1 MNRIFNY
8 IKKFTLLF
16 LITFFVSCDQL
27 KTVDKSIRKVF
38 SQVNRFERKKNNYAN
53 RFKSNK
59 KKDGEKDSKE
69 SEINSILQKN
79 IINNH
84 GYKFEIINGVDPGT
98 LISYKS
104 GDSTIQVFLKSDQIY
119 KGIDDNIEVFGWH
132 PYWMKDKWKN
142 YPFELLSTVSYFSY
156 KIDPISGNNQNPEQL
171 DEWINS
177 EFVEVAQSKNTKVLL
192 TISCQG
198 QKNTSKFLNN
208 SLAWQQVFMKVTKL
222 ILDKNADGIDINFE
236 NISLKN
242 RKLFVDFVKQFD
254 QYLSD
259 AFYRINKKHFISLTL
274 PASSGKESYDINK
287 ISPHVNLFTIMGY
300 DYHSYDVP
308 SPTAPLQSEDGGYSL
323 LSTLDYYKDI
333 GIDMNKTILAFPHY
347 GILWNIEQIGE
358 DKNIKASIERKLTYD
373 EINKFFLEDP
383 NNKYQIE
390 LDPISMTKNFSM
402 IFEDY
407 SIKEIYFDDSFTLSK
422 KYEFAMNSDLKGIGV
437 WALGYD
443 DGRTDLWNIIDEMFS
458 SNDRVFNDPIAEV
471 NGFPIRFAKKLV
483 QNKDVFIAIIISLLI
498 SLIVSFVILISDTN
512 VRDRLTQSKIN
523 IFILILFSFIFL
535 IPLVVLVNESVQTIG
550 FYIKSDLQI
559 YIGFFIG
566 IITCIIGTKITIKK
580 QEKP

>member
-1 MNRIFNY
+1 
-8 IKKFTLLF
+8 
-16 LITFFVSCDQL
+16 
-27 KTVDKSIRKVF
+27 
-38 SQVNRFERKKNNYAN
+38 
-53 RFKSNK
+53 
-59 KKDGEKDSKE
+59 
-69 SEINSILQKN
+69 
-79 IINNH
+79 
-84 GYKFEIINGVDPGT
+84 
-98 LISYKS
+98 
-104 GDSTIQVFLKSDQIY
+104 
-119 KGIDDNIEVFGWH
+119 
-132 PYWMKDKWKN
+132 
-142 YPFELLSTVSYFSY
+142 
-156 KIDPISGNNQNPEQL
+156 
-171 DEWINS
+171 
-177 EFVEVAQSKNTKVLL
+177 
-192 TISCQG
+192 
-198 QKNTSKFLNN
+198 
-208 SLAWQQVFMKVTKL
+208 
-222 ILDKNADGIDINFE
+222 
-236 NISLKN
+236 
-242 RKLFVDFVKQFD
+242 
-254 QYLSD
+254 
-259 AFYRINKKHFISLTL
+259 
-274 PASSGKESYDINK
+274 
-287 ISPHVNLFTIMGY
+287 
-300 DYHSYDVP
+300 
-308 SPTAPLQSEDGGYSL
+308 
-323 LSTLDYYKDI
+323 
-333 GIDMNKTILAFPHY
+333 
-347 GILWNIEQIGE
+347 
-358 DKNIKASIERKLTYD
+358 
-373 EINKFFLEDP
+373 
-383 NNKYQIE
+383 
-390 LDPISMTKNFSM
+390 M